1 MSAQE
6 VDFSHGNGLALDG
19 HINGNTRDESVEVVL
34 LFVSN
39 SNNPVVEVA
48 RRIKSPLEESSRVVK
63 AEFTIIVFNVVSN
76 K

>member
-1 MSAQE
+1 VSTQE
-6 VDFSHGNGLALDG
+6 VDLSHCNGLTLDD

-39 SNNPVVEVA
+39 SNNPVGVVA
-48 RRIKSPLEESSRVVK
+48 RRIKSPLKESSRVVE
-63 AEFTIIVFNVVSN
+63 AEFTIVIFNVVSN